1 MEKEASNIIERHM
14 GVFKNLNGIY
24 ESNIDCCAKVQTLAE
39 RKDKSC
45 KIMFGPANFEKISHY
60 TNRQAWLKRALDRQ
74 SHFRLRRV

>member
-45 KIMFGPANFEKISHY
+45 KILFGPVNFETI
-60 TNRQAWLKRALDRQ
+60 
-74 SHFRLRRV
+74 